1 MYYFPLTLRL
11 QLLYASEATAE
22 SMRWHNEHF
31 VEDVEYIKCT
41 NYTIDETDYYSQL
54 QEVVK
59 LEYLGWPIKRTNLF
73 KYE

>member
-1 MYYFPLTLRL
+1 
-11 QLLYASEATAE
+11 
-22 SMRWHNEHF
+22 MRWHDEHF
-31 VEDVEYIKCT
+31 VEDDEYIKCT

-59 LEYLGWPIKRTNLF
+59 LEYPGWPIKKTVLF